1 MDILCCAGNF
11 FTNQLCCVS
20 FALTLKTNLFL
31 FDVLMHYSG
40 LQIAACGHL
49 SCFWCVHW
57 SMSGL
62 RVSHC
67 PICRDPYL
75 HFPTICLK
83 LHFLLKKLYPITH
96 NKREAQLLSEFFFA
110 LSVTFSMLLGSG
122 VSNFC
127 SFNVLFPEDEQARA
141 CFSPQIDEPK
151 AKLQSLSVSGECIY
165 I

>member
-1 MDILCCAGNF
+1 MLRRELLYKPIVLCKFYFDSQN
-11 FTNQLCCVS
+11 
-20 FALTLKTNLFL
+20 KYLFL
-31 FDVLMHYSG
+31 FDILMHSFG
-40 LQIAACGHL
+40 LQTAACGHL
-49 SCFWCVHW
+49 SCFWCVHR

-75 HFPTICLK
+75 HFPTICLQ
-83 LHFLLKKLYPITH
+83 LHFLLKKLYPIAH

-127 SFNVLFPEDEQARA
+127 CFNVL
-141 CFSPQIDEPK
+141 
-151 AKLQSLSVSGECIY
+151 VSR
-165 I
+165 